1 MGADVVDRCEQI
13 RDQIE
18 ASTSSYEKD
27 KLKERLAKMSS
38 GVAVIKVGGS
48 SEVVVNEKKD
58 RITDALNATR
68 AAVEEGVVSGG
79 GFALLYASNILSDL
93 PVGNADQKTGVDI
106 VSRSMQVPAKTIIRN
121 AGEEGAVMI
130 GKCLEQNDINYGYDA
145 ATGKFLNFMDAGI
158 LDPVKV
164 CRTALAD
171 AASVAGLLTTT
182 EAVITELPKDDPIVP
197 TAPGSN
203 MGGMPGMGF

>member
-1 MGADVVDRCEQI
+1 MTGGTVITDDAGLTLKDTSDPQLLGQVQKATVSKENTLLLEGKGDHEKLLDRCEQI

-68 AAVEEGVVSGG
+68 AAVEEGVVPGG
-79 GFALLYASNILSDL
+79 GCALLYASRSLNDL
-93 PVGNADQKTGVDI
+93 KMKNEDQQVGVSIVQKAV
-106 VSRSMQVPAKTIIRN
+106 QAPAKTIVRN
-121 AGEEGAVMI
+121 AGGEGSV
-130 GKCLEQNDINYGYDA
+130 
-145 ATGKFLNFMDAGI
+145 
-158 LDPVKV
+158 
-164 CRTALAD
+164 
-171 AASVAGLLTTT
+171 VAGKLM
-182 EAVITELPKDDPIVP
+182 EA
-197 TAPGSN
+197 N
-203 MGGMPGMGF
+203 